1 MIASIPHGS
10 AIGGFSFRC
19 PVMPRRGDSLWCGE
33 FVNSSRVGL
42 AILTIRGMLIA
53 AAHANINFLTT
64 DSKTAPIPSR
74 GDKYRPLLMFLAA
87 GLAAALLTL
96 AFVVI
101 GSEVAEGDTRG
112 FDTQLLHF
120 AQTLRVAHP
129 GIAGVMRDLS
139 GLGSTT
145 VLTLFTLLAVSYLVM
160 VSQRVTALLVASS
173 VISGSILVSAFKSL
187 YGRLRPDGTI
197 ADIVVPGMSFPS
209 GHASMSA
216 IVFRTLGAL
225 IASTRDSV
233 AERAFIFATAT
244 LLTLLVGISRVVLG
258 VHWTTDVIGGWAFG
272 AGWGLLWL
280 LLARYVAGRRL
291 ANQRTVGARHTT

>member
-1 MIASIPHGS
+1 MIVMTPNGS
-10 AIGGFSFRC
+10 AIGGSSLRC
-19 PVMPRRGDSLWCGE
+19 LVMPRSAGSRRCGE
-33 FVNSSRVGL
+33 FFDGSRVGL
-42 AILTIRGMLIA
+42 AILMIHGMLIA
-53 AAHANINFLTT
+53 AAHANMQPFAKDTEI
-64 DSKTAPIPSR
+64 APIRSR
-74 GDKYRPLLMFLAA
+74 GDQYRPLLMFLAA

-101 GSEVAEGDTRG
+101 GGEVAEGDTRG

-145 VLTLFTLLAVSYLVM
+145 VLTLFTLLAVSYLVI

-187 YGRLRPDGTI
+187 YGRLRPDGAL
-197 ADIVVPGMSFPS
+197 ADILVPGMSFPS

-216 IVFRTLGAL
+216 IVFLTLGAL
-225 IASTRDSV
+225 IAATRDSV

-244 LLTLLVGISRVVLG
+244 LLTLLVGISRIVLG

-280 LLARYVAGRRL
+280 LLARYVARRRL
-291 ANQRTVGARHTT
+291 ADQRKVGARHTT